1 MQAYVKDYL
10 ITFVRLLLG
19 VDQAPESGHLAC
31 VSMQTDCARELK
43 NTSKS
48 ANSRGAGTIYVH

>member
-31 VSMQTDCARELK
+31 VSALQLHETFTKIMLLIK
-43 NTSKS
+43 
-48 ANSRGAGTIYVH
+48 